1 MQKVAL
7 TDTLIHALMQLHM
20 IIFISE
26 KGVCACVRE
35 REREREREYVWGLI
49 AMLKLSLTEQV
60 DQNKVDYQIKRFCR
74 MQRLS

>member
-20 IIFISE
+20 IIFISA
-26 KGVCACVRE
+26 KGVCACGRE
-35 REREREREYVWGLI
+35 RENVWGLI
-49 AMLKLSLTEQV
+49 VMLKLSLTEQV
-60 DQNKVDYQIKRFCR
+60 DQNKVDYQIKGFCH